1 MLYCRVE
8 DKLFVCIKTKTH
20 SFILKKKLN
29 FAFTFEHAWFDLVFL
44 NILLPLKFYSITLER
59 QAIYLKCFLTMP
71 LWQSNDLSTMFCH
84 QNFLV
89 QCLLSIFFK
98 PSSLYREYLTFFREF
113 ETMEC
118 LMSLFNSKVASRVPP
133 IIFIAFKVACV
144 VNVKFYFMAHFI
156 IIW

>member
-8 DKLFVCIKTKTH
+8 DKLSVCIKTKTH

-89 QCLLSIFFK
+89 QCLLSIFLNLLPFIESIWLFSVNLK
-98 PSSLYREYLTFFREF
+98 PWSAWWVYSIQKLRQEYLPLFSLPLRWLAW
-113 ETMEC
+113 
-118 LMSLFNSKVASRVPP
+118 LM
-133 IIFIAFKVACV
+133 
-144 VNVKFYFMAHFI
+144 
-156 IIW
+156 